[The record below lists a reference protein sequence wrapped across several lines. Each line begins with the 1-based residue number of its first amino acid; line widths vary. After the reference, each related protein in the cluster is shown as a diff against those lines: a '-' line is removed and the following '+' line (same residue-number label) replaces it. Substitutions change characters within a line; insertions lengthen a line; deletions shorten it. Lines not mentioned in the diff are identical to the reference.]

1 MEKKLYRSRTDAVFS
16 GVCGGMAR
24 YLGID
29 SSVMR
34 VITVILFFMGTVG
47 FWMYVVLA
55 IIIPK
60 EPYAGFLDQYNAADG
75 NGNYPGGYD
84 ARNMN
89 AYQNGYPNE
98 YPNQNGYPNGNYGG
112 APYGN
117 YPNGYPNPNGF
128 ANPNGYPNQNGYG
141 APYGN
146 YPNGY
151 PNPNGFY
158 GAPYGAAPMNDP
170 YQVPIEPV
178 APMEPVAPAAP
189 VEPAAEKSDDLI

>member
-16 GVCGGMAR
+16 GVCGGLAK

-34 VITVILFFMGTVG
+34 VVTVILFFMGTVG

-60 EPYAGFLDQYNAADG
+60 EPYAGFLDQYNAADS

-84 ARNMN
+84 ARDM
-89 AYQNGYPNE
+89 
-98 YPNQNGYPNGNYGG
+98 NGYPNGNYGG

-128 ANPNGYPNQNGYG
+128 ANQNGYPSPNGYPNQGYPNGYPNGFG

-158 GAPYGAAPMNDP
+158 GVTPMNGVNDP
-170 YQVPIEPV
+170 YQVPVEPV
-178 APMEPVAPAAP
+178 APMEPEVP
-189 VEPAAEKSDDLI
+189 VEPASEKSDDLI